1 MRWAAPLIKSRSS
14 AIWQLTRYARLDR
27 GFSTSSC
34 FRKSV
39 SGDKTR
45 NIGIIAHIDAGK
57 TTTTERMLYY
67 SGITKQIGDVDK
79 GDTVTDYLPAER
91 ERGITIVSAA
101 ITFPWKDT
109 KINLIDTPGHADF
122 TFEVVRSIR
131 VLDGA
136 VTILDAVAGVEAQT
150 EKVWS
155 QAKQMGI
162 PRIAFVNKMDRAGAG
177 FGRTVREIVAKL
189 DTRVGIVNMPYFETN
204 PESKEP
210 EFSGVVDVLDKVV
223 VKWPAHSD
231 GKDVSVTAVSEHSPE
246 IQLECEKARTALIE
260 TLTEL
265 DEGLVESFFEDGD
278 GDYLNFSSDKIKESL
293 RKCTIEQSIVPVLCG
308 ASFRNIGVQ
317 PLLEAVVDYL
327 PSPAERPPARALSRA
342 VQLKGRKKSKG
353 AKIEPQKE
361 VVVPYDS
368 KNNLTCALAF
378 KVVHDRLRGTLV
390 YVRVYS
396 GTLHNGSVLIN
407 TSTGQ
412 KERVTKLMQ
421 MQADMPIE
429 LSKVERGN
437 IGVILGSDNIKTG
450 DTLVGH
456 SLRKDGVSMLS
467 PEQAGLHLHPI
478 EVPPPVFFAS
488 ITPVGIADQRQM
500 DESLAILLREDPSLH
515 LMYDEDSGQTLLSGM
530 GELHLEIAK
539 DRLVNDLKARVN
551 IGPIMIS
558 YRETL
563 SSTTQTETVSID
575 SASDSTEVSSA
586 TVKLSVEP
594 VMSINDDFAEFTDRY
609 TEKVHQDCHYIEF
622 PEYLEHKFVGQED
635 IWGAIRVGVAPAL
648 ARPGKRAHLPLH
660 SVCVKVDSVE
670 LSEDSTSA
678 SAVATAVRVAIQQ
691 ALEAMPEQSY
701 ALMEPVMDVKVVVN
715 EEDIGGVVNDMSG
728 NRQASIISIG
738 ENDTEKQQEQQETT
752 SSIGESINYKQ
763 LAKNVYV
770 PVDHTMYMSKHG
782 SRTTSHRSVIHA
794 HVPLR
799 KMVGYLTSLRSM
811 TQGRGTFLM
820 AFHQYELAAGEATR
834 EILAEIS

>member
-1 MRWAAPLIKSRSS
+1 MSS
-14 AIWQLTRYARLDR
+14 
-27 GFSTSSC
+27 GPTSSPI
-34 FRKSV
+34 KV

-79 GDTVTDYLPAER
+79 GDTVTDYLPAEK

-101 ITFPWKDT
+101 ITFPWKNN

-162 PRIAFVNKMDRAGAG
+162 PRLAFVNKMDRDGAG

-189 DTRVGIVNMPYFETN
+189 DTRVAIVNMPYFEVNKATN
-204 PESKEP
+204 EP
-210 EFSGVVDVLDKVV
+210 EFTGVIDVIDKQVLQ
-223 VKWPAHSD
+223 WPSTGTGEKND
-231 GKDVSVTAVSEHSPE
+231 GKDVIVTPIAESSE
-246 IQLECEKARTALIE
+246 QVQRECEQARTALIE

-265 DEGLVESFFEDGD
+265 DETLVEEFFDEEGAN
-278 GDYLNFSSDKIKESL
+278 GDYMSFESNKIKKSL
-293 RKCTIEQSIVPVLCG
+293 RACTIDQTIVPVLCG

-327 PSPAERPPARALSRA
+327 PSPAERPPARAISRA
-342 VQLKGRKKSKG
+342 VQLKGRKSARSG
-353 AKIEPQKE
+353 ASLKAPQKE
-361 VVVPYDS
+361 VSIAYDA
-368 KNNLTCALAF
+368 KDNLTCALAF

-396 GTLHNGSVLIN
+396 GTLYNGSVVVN
-407 TSTGQ
+407 TSTGR

-429 LSKVERGN
+429 IAKVERGN
-437 IGVILGSDNIKTG
+437 IGVILGSDDIKTG

-456 SLRKDGVSMLS
+456 SLRKDGVNMLS
-467 PEQAGLHLHPI
+467 PHQAGLHLHPI
-478 EVPPPVFFAS
+478 DVPPPVFFAS
-488 ITPVGIADQRQM
+488 ITPLGVSDQRQM
-500 DESLAILLREDPSLH
+500 DEALAILLREDPSLH
-515 LMYDEDSGQTLLSGM
+515 LSYDEDSGQTLLSGM

-539 DRLVNDLKARVN
+539 DRLVHDLKARVK

-563 SSTTQTETVSID
+563 TSPTSRITQAHGTEEGNKSADVS
-575 SASDSTEVSSA
+575 AA
-586 TVKLSVEP
+586 TVTLSVEP
-594 VMSINDDFAEFTDRY
+594 VTVPDDDFIDFTDRY
-609 TEKVHQDCHYIEF
+609 TEKIHQDRHFIEF
-622 PEYLEHKFVGQED
+622 PEYMEHQFVGQDD
-635 IWGAIRVGVAPAL
+635 IWNAVRVGVAPAL

-670 LSEDSTSA
+670 LSEESTSA
-678 SAVATAVRVAIQQ
+678 SSVATAVRLAVQA
-691 ALEAMPEQSY
+691 ALEAVPEQNY

-715 EEDIGGVVNDMSG
+715 EEDIGQVVNDMSG
-728 NRQASIISIG
+728 ARKGSIVSLG
-738 ENDTEKQQEQQETT
+738 EDHEHEVETT
-752 SSIGESINYKQ
+752 SGSDCVNYKQ
-763 LAKNVYV
+763 LAKSIYV
-770 PVDHTMYMSKHG
+770 PLDHTMYMSKHG
-782 SRTTSHRSVIHA
+782 ARTTSHQSVVHA

-820 AFHQYELAAGEATR
+820 SFYQYEQAAAD
-834 EILAEIS
+834 AERDIIDDLT